1 MPAPVGGSG
10 GGDTTAAQQA
20 LLDLRIQELA
30 LVLIRTPQEE
40 RLAEERQK
48 EIARLEGKS

>member
-1 MPAPVGGSG
+1 MSAPVGGSG

-30 LVLIRTPQEE
+30 LVLIRNPQEE
-40 RLAEERQK
+40 QLEKQRKEERD
-48 EIARLEGKS
+48 RLEGKN